1 MTKLHEHAVV
11 PVIDPSRRLALA
23 RAFDRCGVVAA
34 SLFGSQARGTAGA
47 LSDVDLAV
55 WIEPGCSGH
64 ERARLARDLR
74 AAAAETLATDEVDL
88 AVLNDASPL
97 LRHRVMRDGVRL
109 VERDRDARVRL
120 EARALL
126 DYLDT
131 APLRAT
137 LAAGVERRLA
147 EGRFGRR

>member
-1 MTKLHEHAVV
+1 VTKVQEHAVV
-11 PVIDPSRRLALA
+11 PVIDRSRRLALA
-23 RAFDRCGVVAA
+23 RAFDRPGVVAA
-34 SLFGSQARGTAGA
+34 SLFGSQASGTAGA

-55 WIEPGCSGH
+55 WLEPRRSRH
-64 ERARLARDLR
+64 QRARLARDLR
-74 AAAAETLATDEVDL
+74 ATVAETLATDEVDL

-97 LRHRVMRDGVRL
+97 LRHRAIRDGVRL

-131 APLRAT
+131 VPLRAT